1 MSKTVG
7 VVGVGVGVVV
17 VGHGR
22 SASALLGAA
31 EGIVGATALQG
42 VVAVD
47 AGAGEDASLRTR
59 MCDAVVAADRGEGV
73 LLIADMFGASPCSCG
88 IRMASGHPLSVVA
101 GLNLAM
107 LLKLATLDRAALTPA
122 ELATACSDSGRRAIA
137 VSTPPTTPP
146 STPSATTPPT
156 MPSTSSPAEGP
167 APRKEPA

>member
-1 MSKTVG
+1 MPESVS
-7 VVGVGVGVVV
+7 VGVVV

-31 EGIVGATALQG
+31 EGIVGPPALQG
-42 VVAVD
+42 VIAVD
-47 AGAGEDASLRTR
+47 AGAGEDADLRAR
-59 MCDAVVAADRGEGV
+59 MCDAVVAADHGVGV
-73 LLIADMFGASPCSCG
+73 LMIADMFGASPCSCG

-122 ELATACSDSGRRAIA
+122 ELAAACSDSGRRAIT
-137 VSTPPTTPP
+137 VSTPKTTTTPSTTPP
-146 STPSATTPPT
+146 NTTP
-156 MPSTSSPAEGP
+156 PAEGP

>member
-1 MSKTVG
+1 MPESVSVG
-7 VVGVGVGVVV
+7 VVL

-31 EGIVGATALQG
+31 EGIVDPSALQG
-42 VVAVD
+42 VIAVD
-47 AGAGEDASLRTR
+47 AGAGEDADLRAR
-59 MCDAVVAADRGEGV
+59 MCDAVVAADHGVGV
-73 LLIADMFGASPCSCG
+73 LMIADMFGASPCSCG

-122 ELATACSDSGRRAIA
+122 ELATACSDSGRRAIT
-137 VSTPPTTPP
+137 VSTPKTTPSTSPSTTPSTTPP
-146 STPSATTPPT
+146 STTP
-156 MPSTSSPAEGP
+156 PAEGP

>member
-1 MSKTVG
+1 MPESVG
-7 VVGVGVGVVV
+7 VVL

-31 EGIVGATALQG
+31 EGIVGADALRG

-47 AGAGEDASLRTR
+47 AGAGETAELRAR
-59 MCDAVVAADRGEGV
+59 MCDAVIAADQGAGV
-73 LLIADMFGASPCSCG
+73 LMIADMFGASPCSCG

-107 LLKLATLDRAALTPA
+107 LLKLATLDRGASTPA
-122 ELATACSDSGRRAIA
+122 ELAEACGDSGRRAIA
-137 VSTPPTTPP
+137 VFSPP
-146 STPSATTPPT
+146 ST
-156 MPSTSSPAEGP
+156 SPAEGP

>member
-1 MSKTVG
+1 MPEPIS
-7 VVGVGVGVVV
+7 VGVVV
-17 VGHGR
+17 VSHGR

-31 EGIVGATALQG
+31 EGIVGPSALQG
-42 VVAVD
+42 VIAVD
-47 AGAGEDASLRTR
+47 AGAGEDADLRAR
-59 MCDAVVAADRGEGV
+59 MCDAVLAADHGVGV
-73 LLIADMFGASPCSCG
+73 LMIADMFGASPCSCG

-137 VSTPPTTPP
+137 VSTPKTTP
-146 STPSATTPPT
+146 STTTP
-156 MPSTSSPAEGP
+156 PAEGP

>member
-1 MSKTVG
+1 MPESVDTES
-7 VVGVGVGVVV
+7 VGVGVVL

-31 EGIVGATALQG
+31 EGIVGPAALHG
-42 VVAVD
+42 VLAVD
-47 AGAGEDASLRTR
+47 AGAGETAELRAR
-59 MCDAVVAADRGEGV
+59 MCDAVVAADRGRGV
-73 LLIADMFGASPCSCG
+73 LMIADMFGASPCSCG

-107 LLKLATLDRAALTPA
+107 LLKLATLDRSALDPA

-137 VSTPPTTPP
+137 VSTPKTT
-146 STPSATTPPT
+146 
-156 MPSTSSPAEGP
+156 AEGP